1 MPAKALLEISGG
13 SPGQEAHS
21 SSTLNLISPT
31 RIHRDPL
38 LVGIIEGRFITAG
51 DAVGAVTSELI
62 KLKSKKEQIAVSLEE
77 FRRQEKLI
85 MEEFLRLMERKQ
97 SFDLRG
103 GNYDEQS
110 PEENCKRLDDES
122 NSPSFPAPS
131 PPATTPLER
140 SKTLVRKVKEY
151 QEMLDQNN
159 LIKDDTK
166 KDLRSLENKI
176 SLYEDVIGSMRQS
189 MKRLG
194 LKAIGD
200 GSPLPRSLFLGHV
213 PLSAPR
219 QRMRDIRR
227 EVVEII
233 FHHGANA
240 AVIASPSIPS
250 STRAA
255 MTPMKGRRRVGGAF
269 GRLRKDFHH
278 HQQQQRNPCETQ
290 AAPSR
295 QRR

>member
-1 MPAKALLEISGG
+1 MPAKALLEIGGG
-13 SPGQEAHS
+13 SPGQEGIQLLRDAM
-21 SSTLNLISPT
+21 IIYDR

-97 SFDLRG
+97 SIDLRG
-103 GNYDEQS
+103 GNYDEQQS

-159 LIKDDTK
+159 LIKVSFGKGQDEVVIVDGLDDTK

-176 SLYEDVIGSMRQS
+176 SLYEG
-189 MKRLG
+189 
-194 LKAIGD
+194 
-200 GSPLPRSLFLGHV
+200 
-213 PLSAPR
+213 
-219 QRMRDIRR
+219 
-227 EVVEII
+227 EVY
-233 FHHGANA
+233 
-240 AVIASPSIPS
+240 
-250 STRAA
+250 
-255 MTPMKGRRRVGGAF
+255 VGGN
-269 GRLRKDFHH
+269 GKTNN
-278 HQQQQRNPCETQ
+278 QKI
-290 AAPSR
+290 
-295 QRR
+295 